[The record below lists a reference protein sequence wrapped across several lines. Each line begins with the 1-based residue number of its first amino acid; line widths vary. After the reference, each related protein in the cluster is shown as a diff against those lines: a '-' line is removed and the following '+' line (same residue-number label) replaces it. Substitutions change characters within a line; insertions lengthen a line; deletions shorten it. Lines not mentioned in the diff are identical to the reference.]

1 MLHQESLS
9 EQAKTRSSTLFSTLQ
24 IGHSLRNAGISKT
37 FGLSSLAVF
46 QLLFSLVFEGRNW
59 FRLRESER
67 GQSLPGKDVVY
78 RFLNHPSFAWR
89 KFLQSIA
96 LKIVLHFET
105 LISSSRTRVFIIDD
119 SVLSR
124 NL

>member
-1 MLHQESLS
+1 MLHHNSLS
-9 EQAKTRSSTLFSTLQ
+9 EQALTRFSKVFSTLQ
-24 IGHSLRNAGISKT
+24 IGLLLRKAGISKS

-67 GQSLPGKDVVY
+67 GKSLPGKDVIY
-78 RFLNHPSFAWR
+78 RFLNQPSFAWR

-96 LKIVLHFET
+96 LKIVLYFET
-105 LISSSRTRVFIIDD
+105 LIASSRTRVFIMMT
-119 SVLSR
+119 LS
-124 NL
+124 